1 MREVD
6 NRTIFEKSRPGKR
19 ATVLPKTD
27 IEYQNLDSLIPKKYQ
42 RAEKVELPELSEIE
56 IVRHFSNLACKN
68 MGVDTNF
75 YPLGSC
81 TMKYN
86 PRINEKAAAMP
97 AFAATHPYQPF
108 ETVQGMLGWMFELQE
123 MFSEIAGLD
132 ACTLAPAAGAHG
144 EITGL
149 MLIKAYHKH
158 YKDEKRTKIL
168 IPDSAHG
175 TNPASVVLAG
185 MIPVELKSGANGRID
200 LEDLKNH
207 LDDTVA
213 GMMVTN
219 PNTLGLFE
227 TEIAKVA
234 QMLHDAGAMLYMDGA
249 NMNALA
255 GIARP
260 GDFGVDV
267 MHYNVHKTWSTP
279 HGGGGPG
286 GGPVACI
293 TLLEPFLP
301 IPRIIKTEVDGY
313 RFSEKD
319 FPRSI
324 GRIKQ
329 FYGNIGVLLKS
340 YVYLKTLGSE
350 GVRNM
355 AQMAVLNANYVRVLL
370 KDSYDLPFDEICL
383 HEAVFSDKIQEQ
395 NHVTTK
401 DIGKRLLDFGFHA
414 PTTYFP
420 LIVHGALMI
429 EPTETESKD
438 TLERFVKAMKQV
450 AEEAKTNPEIILT
463 APHNCPVKRVDDVRA
478 TKIPIVKFDDNT
490 EGI

>member
-1 MREVD
+1 MHEVD
-6 NRTIFEKSRPGKR
+6 KRTIFEKTSLGKR
-19 ATVLPKTD
+19 ATIMPKAD
-27 IEYQNLDSLIPKKYQ
+27 FEYQNLDSLIPREYQ
-42 RAEKVELPELSEIE
+42 RAEKVGLPELSEIE
-56 IVRHFSNLACKN
+56 IMRHFNNLACKN

-86 PRINEKAAAMP
+86 PRINEKIATIP
-97 AFAATHPYQPF
+97 AFTATHPYQPF
-108 ETVQGMLGWMFELQE
+108 ESVQGMLRWMHELQD

-144 EITGL
+144 ELAGL

-158 YKDEKRTKIL
+158 NNDEKRSKIL

-185 MIPVELKSGANGRID
+185 MKPIELKSGTNGKID
-200 LEDLKNH
+200 LEDLKSK

-227 TEIAKVA
+227 TEIASVA
-234 QMLHDAGAMLYMDGA
+234 QMLHNAGAMLYMDGA
-249 NMNALA
+249 NMNALS

-286 GGPVACI
+286 GGPVACV

-301 IPRIIKTEVDGY
+301 IPRIIQDEENGY
-313 RFSEKD
+313 RFSEKN
-319 FPRSI
+319 FPLSI

-350 GVRNM
+350 GVKNM
-355 AQMAVLNANYVRVLL
+355 SEMAVLNANYLRVLL
-370 KDSYDLPFDEICL
+370 NKSFDIPFDEICL
-383 HEAVFSDKIQEQ
+383 HEAVFTDKIQKQ

-438 TLERFVKAMKQV
+438 TIERFVDAMHKI
-450 AEEAKTNPEIILT
+450 AEEAKTNPEIVKT

-478 TKIPIVKFDDNT
+478 TKIPIVKYEDIT
-490 EGI
+490 EEF